1 MTPRLAAGLAAA
13 ALALAPMTAAHA
25 AMPDLYKNCTN
36 YNKKFTHGVGTTT
49 AKDKVAAGARPVTT
63 FRKNNADFQKA
74 MSFNKGLDR
83 DKDKIACEKR

>member
-1 MTPRLAAGLAAA
+1 MT
-13 ALALAPMTAAHA
+13 LALAPVTAAHA

-36 YNKKFTHGVGTTT
+36 YNKKFTHGVGLPA
-49 AKDKVAAGARPVTT
+49 AKDKVPAGSRPVTT
-63 FRKNNADFQKA
+63 FRKSKADFDKA